1 MTTNK
6 ITISILIILIII
18 PITFSS
24 PLSCADDTTRNY
36 LTTGNWYPPD
46 KNDLDKILN
55 RCFMNAKTREIPGKI
70 VGLIAPH
77 AGIEYAGRCSANA
90 YIQLTAQ
97 ADKIERVF
105 LFGVSHRGGFS
116 GACVSSFAYNSTPSG
131 KIPEDQTVTAALA
144 KEKYFRVDNRI
155 MQYEHS
161 IENHLPF
168 LQKALKDGK
177 YKIVPILFGY
187 LREKDFQLMAD
198 IIKKYIDDKT
208 LVIASTD
215 FTHYGSNFGYLPFKE
230 DIKNNL
236 TKLDMG
242 IINPILKLDFDNYSK
257 YEKKTGITMC
267 GFIPVGVLLKIFSDG
282 KHKGMLLDYYKS
294 GDAENDYSL
303 SVSYASII
311 ITGKTDAPPGIK
323 KKETNRSNPME
334 LNKEEKKTLLVI
346 ARDSL
351 EKYINEHDRLEDIET
366 KYKLS
371 EKLKEKAGVFVTL
384 RIKDQLRGC
393 IGSLVGTTALYK
405 EVSDN
410 AVNSAVNDP
419 RFPAVKSDEL
429 KKIDLEISV
438 MTPLQ
443 KIDDY
448 KKIRLGIDGVIIKM
462 KSSQAVFLPQVATET
477 GWNLDEFLSHLC
489 QKAWLPA
496 DAYKSPA
503 MEFFIFQAQ
512 VFGEEELHK

>member
-1 MTTNK
+1 
-6 ITISILIILIII
+6 
-18 PITFSS
+18 
-24 PLSCADDTTRNY
+24 
-36 LTTGNWYPPD
+36 
-46 KNDLDKILN
+46 
-55 RCFMNAKTREIPGKI
+55 
-70 VGLIAPH
+70 
-77 AGIEYAGRCSANA
+77 
-90 YIQLTAQ
+90 
-97 ADKIERVF
+97 
-105 LFGVSHRGGFS
+105 
-116 GACVSSFAYNSTPSG
+116 
-131 KIPEDQTVTAALA
+131 
-144 KEKYFRVDNRI
+144 
-155 MQYEHS
+155 
-161 IENHLPF
+161 
-168 LQKALKDGK
+168 
-177 YKIVPILFGY
+177 
-187 LREKDFQLMAD
+187 
-198 IIKKYIDDKT
+198 
-208 LVIASTD
+208 
-215 FTHYGSNFGYLPFKE
+215 
-230 DIKNNL
+230 
-236 TKLDMG
+236 
-242 IINPILKLDFDNYSK
+242 
-257 YEKKTGITMC
+257 
-267 GFIPVGVLLKIFSDG
+267 
-282 KHKGMLLDYYKS
+282 
-294 GDAENDYSL
+294 
-303 SVSYASII
+303 
-311 ITGKTDAPPGIK
+311 
-323 KKETNRSNPME
+323 ME